1 MPSDL
6 PAGSAETAPAA
17 RGSGAVLLTASGLA
31 AAFAVASCCGLPF
44 ILATFGLGTA
54 WLYSVAVLAAP
65 HRVALLAAAAICL
78 AGGAVLLWRQRRTAT
93 LCIPG
98 SVCTKPAVRGVTT
111 AGLLAGFVLLYLRY
125 AYA

>member
-6 PAGSAETAPAA
+6 PAVSAPATGGSA
-17 RGSGAVLLTASGLA
+17 AVLLTASGLA

-44 ILATFGLGTA
+44 ILATLGIGTA
-54 WLYSVAVLAAP
+54 WLYGVAVLAVP

-78 AGGAVLLWRQRRTAT
+78 TGGAILLWRQRRTTA
-93 LCIPG
+93 LCAPN

-111 AGLLAGFVLLYLRY
+111 VGLLVGFVLLYLGYTY
-125 AYA
+125 A

>member
-6 PAGSAETAPAA
+6 PAGSAEIAPAA

-78 AGGAVLLWRQRRTAT
+78 VGGAVLLWRQRRTAALGSWPDHGRPAGRVRAALPGLR
-93 LCIPG
+93 LC
-98 SVCTKPAVRGVTT
+98 
-111 AGLLAGFVLLYLRY
+111 LR
-125 AYA
+125 AR

>member
-6 PAGSAETAPAA
+6 PAGSAETASAA
-17 RGSGAVLLTASGLA
+17 RGSGAVLLTASGFA

-44 ILATFGLGTA
+44 ILATLGLGTA
-54 WLYSVAVLAAP
+54 WLYGVAVLAAP

-78 AGGAVLLWRQRRTAT
+78 AGGAVLLWRQRRTAV
-93 LCIPG
+93 LCSPG
-98 SVCTKPAVRGVTT
+98 SVCTKPAVRGLTMI
-111 AGLLAGFVLLYLRY
+111 GLMVGFVLLYLGY

>member
-1 MPSDL
+1 MPSDV
-6 PAGSAETAPAA
+6 PAGSAKTAPAA
-17 RGSGAVLLTASGLA
+17 RGTGAVLLTASGLA

-54 WLYSVAVLAAP
+54 WLYGVAVLAAP

-78 AGGAVLLWRQRRTAT
+78 VGGAVLLWRQCRTAA
-93 LCIPG
+93 LCTTG
-98 SVCTKPAVRGVTT
+98 SVCTKPAARGLTT
-111 AGLLAGFVLLYLRY
+111 AGLLAGFVLLYLGY